1 MKILLTALN
10 SKFVHSNL
18 AVRYLKAF
26 TKDINY
32 DCEIREFSINDREEK
47 ILEEIIKEKPNVV
60 GFSTYIWNIEMI
72 KRLSNLIKLVDESI
86 EIVYGG
92 PEVSYDSQNILNE
105 LNGEYI
111 IEGEGEKT
119 YREFVEY
126 KLGERDIKSI
136 RGLYYK
142 VDGEVYSNGK
152 RPLMNMNEIVFPYE
166 EDENLDNKIVYYEAS
181 RGCPFNCKYCLSST
195 THGVRFLD
203 VDRVKKELKYFI
215 DKEVRLVKFVDR
227 TFNCN
232 HKFTMAI
239 WEFLINQETKTQFHF
254 EISADILK
262 ESELELLRKAP
273 KDRFQFEVG
282 VQTTNDEVLNKIN
295 RFVNFSDIKE
305 KVDELLKIRNIK
317 QHLDLIAGL
326 PGEDYNS
333 FKKSFND
340 VYSISPEEIQLG
352 FLKLLRGSSMREE
365 ADEYGMKY
373 SPYPPY
379 EILKTKDISYD
390 ELLKL
395 KKVEEMVD
403 KYYNSQKFNNIIKYF
418 VKKFETPF
426 DFYYELGTYFD
437 KKGYFNRNIG
447 NSEYYRVFLDFN
459 MEILKEDNSILKE
472 ILRYDYLSFN
482 KKRGIPDFIGKNI
495 EKEEEEKIK
504 EMLRGKYSFKEY
516 YLEAFNM
523 NINEFKE
530 SSKIINDK
538 DYFIFG
544 YGGDI
549 IHIKDELN
557 GNVRN
562 N

>member
-1 MKILLTALN
+1 MKILLTAIN

-18 AVRYLKAF
+18 AVRYLRAF
-26 TKDINY
+26 TKDMNY
-32 DCEIREFSINDREEK
+32 DCKIREFSINDRDEK
-47 ILEEIIKEKPNVV
+47 ILEEIIKERPNVV
-60 GFSTYIWNIEMI
+60 AFSTYIWNIEII
-72 KRLSNLIKLVDESI
+72 KRLSNLIKLVDEDI
-86 EIVYGG
+86 EILYGG
-92 PEVSYDSQNILNE
+92 PEVSYDSQNILKE

-126 KLGERDIKSI
+126 KLGEREINSI
-136 RGLYYK
+136 RSLYYK
-142 VDGEVYSNGK
+142 ADGEVISNGK
-152 RPLMNMNEIVFPYE
+152 RPLMNMNELIFPYE

-203 VDRVKKELKYFI
+203 IDRVKQELKYFI

-239 WEFLINQETKTQFHF
+239 WEFLINQDTKTQFHF

-262 ESELELLRKAP
+262 KSELELLRKAP

-282 VQTTNDEVLNKIN
+282 VQTTNDDVLNRIN

-305 KVDELLKIRNIK
+305 KVEELIQIRNIK

-333 FKKSFND
+333 FKNSFND

-365 ADEYGMKY
+365 AEEYGMKY

-390 ELLKL
+390 ELIKL

-403 KYYNSQKFNNIIKYF
+403 KYYNSQKFDNIIKYL
-418 VKKFETPF
+418 VNKFDTPF
-426 DFYYELGTYFD
+426 DFYYTLGTYFD
-437 KKGYFNRNIG
+437 SKGYFDRNIG

-459 MEILKEDNSILKE
+459 MEILKGDNSILKE
-472 ILRYDYLSFN
+472 ILKFDYLTFN
-482 KKRGIPDFIGKNI
+482 KKRGMPEFIQRNLDKD
-495 EKEEEEKIK
+495 EELKIK
-504 EMLRGKYSFKEY
+504 DQFKGIYSFKDYHLEIFDINISKFIKNSTVVKEKDY
-516 YLEAFNM
+516 YL
-523 NINEFKE
+523 
-530 SSKIINDK
+530 
-538 DYFIFG
+538 FG
-544 YGGDI
+544 HGGDI
-549 IHIKDELN
+549 VHITDKKQKFKKI
-557 GNVRN
+557 
-562 N
+562 